1 LRAVKLDHHMK
12 TNLTIII
19 PFLNEG
25 IGLVKLTTELN
36 KYIRDYSK
44 ISTEVVFVDDGSTD
58 DSVSILKKQKFSFS
72 VKLVKLSKNFGSHSA
87 LRAGIEFS
95 SSLVTVFL
103 PSDLQDPLSLIE
115 KMFAKINE
123 GYPTVWAK
131 RINLHNHFFN
141 DFGTRMYA
149 KMMKIFVAPNY
160 PENGFDVVMFN
171 EKVKNELKQNPESNS
186 SIYLQIMNLGFKNA
200 VVEYEK
206 QKRKIGRSKWTF
218 SKKIK
223 LLLDSFVAF
232 SYAPIRLVSLI
243 GGMLFLSG
251 LIWSTYIVIRAVVS
265 RNLNPGWP
273 SMIAILTIGFGLTN
287 LSLGIIA
294 EYLWRTL
301 DAARHRKVYIVDEL
315 INL

>member
-1 LRAVKLDHHMK
+1 MK
-12 TNLTIII
+12 TDLSIII

-25 IGLVKLTTELN
+25 VGLARLANELN
-36 KYIRDYSK
+36 KYANSHLGIL
-44 ISTEVVFVDDGSTD
+44 TEVVFVDDGSTD
-58 DSVSILKKQKFSFS
+58 NSIDILKKQKINFSS
-72 VKLVKLSKNFGSHSA
+72 KIVKLSRNYGSHCA

-95 SSLVTVFL
+95 SSPVTVFL

-115 KMFAKINE
+115 KMYTKIKQ

-131 RINLHNHFFN
+131 RINLNNNFLT
-141 DFGTRMYA
+141 DLGTKIYA
-149 KMMKIFVAPNY
+149 KLMRMFVAANY
-160 PENGFDVVMFN
+160 PDNGFDVVMFN
-171 EKVKNELKQNPESNS
+171 EKIKDELKQNSESNS

-206 QKRKIGRSKWTF
+206 QARKIGKSKWTL

-232 SYAPIRLVSLI
+232 SYAPIRFVSLI
-243 GGMLFLSG
+243 GAVLFFSG
-251 LIWSTYIVIRAVVS
+251 LIWSIYIVARALVS
-265 RNLNPGWP
+265 HNLNPGWP

-301 DAARHRKVYIVDEL
+301 DAARNRKTYIIDEL
-315 INL
+315 ITL